1 MKCDYFHNTGNQ
13 KLRLVYKDGGKGSTT
28 LMVDPVD
35 ALVLHVSK
43 YYKNPGS
50 LATYYVVPA
59 QYENWMRHLYLS
71 KSQLKWKT

>member
-1 MKCDYFHNTGNQ
+1 ME
-13 KLRLVYKDGGKGSTT
+13 GSTT
-28 LMVDPVD
+28 LMADPAD

-50 LATYYVVPA
+50 LATYHVVPA

-71 KSQLKWKT
+71 KSQLKLKI